1 MFAQTTPP
9 SDPRWSYDDPSG
21 VPEEVAITFRL
32 PERLLPP
39 VQAAAERDGLTPSAW
54 LLELVTRSVPS

>member
-1 MFAQTTPP
+1 MFAETTPP

-21 VPEEVAITFRL
+21 VPEEVEITFHL

-39 VQAAAERDGLTPSAW
+39 VQEAAAREGVTPSAW

>member
-1 MFAQTTPP
+1 MPAHTSLP

-21 VPEEVAITFRL
+21 VPDEVAITFHM

-39 VQAAAERDGLTPSAW
+39 VQEAAARDGLTPSAW
-54 LLELVTRSVPS
+54 LLELVTQSVRP